1 MVGDGI
7 NDAPAL
13 AQADVGMVFSNE
25 EQTASSEAADVVFL
39 DGDLVLVNDAIH
51 IARGTIRIALQSI
64 GWGIG
69 LSTVGMVVAAFG
81 YIPPLVGAFIQ
92 EAIDVAV
99 IVNALRAAKIP
110 RQHDTMHS
118 EQRVADS
125 PATAGP
131 GDPETARCD

>member
-1 MVGDGI
+1 
-7 NDAPAL
+7 
-13 AQADVGMVFSNE
+13 
-25 EQTASSEAADVVFL
+25 
-39 DGDLVLVNDAIH
+39 
-51 IARGTIRIALQSI
+51 
-64 GWGIG
+64 
-69 LSTVGMVVAAFG
+69 MVVAAFG

-131 GDPETARCD
+131 GDPETARRD

>member
-1 MVGDGI
+1 
-7 NDAPAL
+7 
-13 AQADVGMVFSNE
+13 
-25 EQTASSEAADVVFL
+25 
-39 DGDLVLVNDAIH
+39 VLVQDSIR

-110 RQHDTMHS
+110 RQHDTVHS
-118 EQRVADS
+118 DQRVVDS
-125 PATAGP
+125 PVAASP
-131 GDPETARCD
+131 GDRETARRD